1 MNRFSKWI
9 AKFWA
14 RRRWVIVTILALA
27 IISTAVWFVSPQQF
41 RWKVNYSFRT
51 LWRSLTENWGDKW
64 DKVLQ
69 ILGFDDTPEGARVA
83 IACTECD
90 VCAVAINRYFHKYD
104 LRDVKSIMGKGY
116 LRPIIIDIR
125 DMADFEKGSIP
136 GSLNMPL
143 PFEDLKK
150 DIWSLDRNRTIV
162 LIGYADMDWH
172 EIGKKVVDDWQFY
185 NTGYLA
191 GGIEAW
197 DGELE
202 K

>member
-1 MNRFSKWI
+1 MNRFLNWLS
-9 AKFWA
+9 KFWA
-14 RRRWVIVTILALA
+14 RRRWAIVTVLALA
-27 IISTAVWFVSPQQF
+27 IISTTVWYAAPQQF
-41 RWKVNYSFRT
+41 RWKINYSFRT

-90 VCAVAINRYFHKYD
+90 VCAAAINRYFHKYD
-104 LRDVKSIMGKGY
+104 SRDIKSIMSKDF
-116 LRPIIIDIR
+116 LRPTAIDIR
-125 DMADFEKGSIP
+125 SMEEYEQGHIAYSV
-136 GSLNMPL
+136 NMPL

-150 DIWSLDRNRTIV
+150 DIWSLERGRTIII
-162 LIGYADMDWH
+162 IGSADMDWH
-172 EIGKKVVDDWQFY
+172 EIGKKVVDDWGFY
-185 NTGYLA
+185 NVGYLA